1 MEHGRD
7 TGEPPRSP
15 GNQPRRGSN
24 KWIGRAFILLWVVGV
39 IAVYVVIVRLK
50 AGGEKALRLPE
61 PPEQRDTSAVKPDA
75 TPSEQMP

>member
-1 MEHGRD
+1 
-7 TGEPPRSP
+7 
-15 GNQPRRGSN
+15 
-24 KWIGRAFILLWVVGV
+24 VVGV